1 MTEKDRKS
9 PEEREIVDENRDGID
24 DNIEPPIPD
33 VTTGS
38 EKLADR
44 MRENTNT
51 DPSLSA
57 GDVDAKW
64 EDADSTGDEAIA
76 GSQPTPGQSDV
87 DEMGKGMG
95 VQYQDNE
102 PLKLGDK
109 ERARDKE
116 RWELDPASSEGYQNR
131 RRELASDKPSDE
143 KKEEQ

>member
-1 MTEKDRKS
+1 MNDKNERQ
-9 PEEREIVDENRDGID
+9 PEEREITDRNRDGID
-24 DNIEPPIPD
+24 DEIEPPVPD
-33 VTTGS
+33 VAAGS

-57 GDVDAKW
+57 GDVDARW

-76 GSQPTPGQSDV
+76 GSAPTPGQSDV
-87 DEMGKGMG
+87 DAMGKGMG

-109 ERARDKE
+109 ERKRDDE
-116 RWELDPASSEGYQNR
+116 RWELDPASSEGYQER
-131 RRELASDKPSDE
+131 RRELASDEPPE
-143 KKEEQ
+143 KKKS